1 MSTLASA
8 DTSKDNVSPGERV
21 PRSIRTQAPSSISQL
36 AGSMSKSAGV
46 QEITPFPAASIA
58 GADEAIWLYLCATIG
73 VIVGGICFKIVL
85 WAGKSNKFL
94 SD

>member
-1 MSTLASA
+1 ML
-8 DTSKDNVSPGERV
+8 NIYHYG
-21 PRSIRTQAPSSISQL
+21 SIRVSVNLLKKLGIMAAGLGISG
-36 AGSMSKSAGV
+36 AIGAISAIILLYV
-46 QEITPFPAASIA
+46 LIDAAIA
-58 GADEAIWLYLCATIG
+58 GTDEAIWLYLCATIG